1 MISLWINDKAVE
13 VREGSSVLQ
22 AVLSAGVEIA
32 HLCDGRV
39 PESNGW
45 CGLCLVEI
53 SGTDDPVLACR
64 TPAEDGMKIFTKTP
78 KAVAAVRARAEELF
92 AGHPAACAVCVK
104 AGNCDIQKICASV
117 RPEIQSGSAAG
128 KKRRLLDWIDV
139 TPEKCI
145 RCGRCVAF

>member
-64 TPAEDGMKIFTKTP
+64 TPAEDGMKILPKRRKPLRPFAPGQRNCLPATRRLVPSALKRETATFRKYALPSALKFSPDPPPAKT
-78 KAVAAVRARAEELF
+78 
-92 AGHPAACAVCVK
+92 
-104 AGNCDIQKICASV
+104 Q
-117 RPEIQSGSAAG
+117 AAG
-128 KKRRLLDWIDV
+128 LD
-139 TPEKCI
+139 
-145 RCGRCVAF
+145 